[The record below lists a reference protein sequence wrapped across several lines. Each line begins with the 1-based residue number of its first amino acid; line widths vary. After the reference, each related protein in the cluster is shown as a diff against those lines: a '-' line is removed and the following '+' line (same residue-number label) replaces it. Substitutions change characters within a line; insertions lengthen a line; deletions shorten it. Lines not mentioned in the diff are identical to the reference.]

1 MGASSSQEALRT
13 MCIETQLAKLLPSS
27 LKLKLELMLKFITL
41 IELGYIVKMCFSSRW
56 VIV

>member
-1 MGASSSQEALRT
+1 MGVSSRQEALIT

-41 IELGYIVKMCFSSRW
+41 IELGYIVKMCFPSRW